1 MNLSQEH
8 AINQN
13 LHKNRKNEEKIEK
26 KTINKDDRGQTSY
39 EEEGEKSKFQ
49 EIVENEKIEE
59 TQKQKD
65 GNEDENIPN
74 TDVIERKEVGVIE
87 RINSEDVPILMTD
100 NATDYK
106 VLQHNL
112 KKGKISKKSKEQI
125 EQISKQEENDMLEY
139 LKNYKPND
147 EFTIQLEDLLSFE
160 TYFSRDEL
168 HLLYREFKTISKSG
182 MFMSKEDF
190 ICKLTPFSSNSDL
203 TISLMN
209 AIDRNGDQK
218 IAFPEFVQALS
229 IMCRGTKKER
239 LRFTFE
245 ICDFNGDSL
254 VSRDE
259 VYSTVKA
266 ISDIFSKFGYSKDKF
281 GDPSEAVDSIFSS
294 GLTTNGI
301 YLHNK
306 KELTLNEFLERGE
319 LNPDLSKCFGMFD
332 YFYLKFIGQIDLL
345 FKDKEI
351 NMNGQLTKIKPKTI
365 FNFNISHRRTL
376 SLRDGFLI
384 VYKKKKFKHDEDKP
398 SKVIFL
404 PGSTVK
410 VVVGSQPSKKKKF
423 LSKKFHNYY
432 GFRVTKGNYNRFFL
446 MENRDEALNWVNA
459 IRFHS
464 RQGFRFQ
471 SFSKVRTNISVE
483 WFINGSSY
491 YNELAETIRRAKH
504 EIFITGWWVSP
515 YVYLQRDNGI
525 ENMEK
530 SRLDRIL
537 TEKAKEGVKVYVLMW
552 NETNL
557 GVQLGSRHAK
567 NWLEGCHSNIHV
579 IRHPKRYPLSW
590 SHHQK
595 NAIIDQEIAFVGGI
609 DICLMRYETSKF
621 QLTDDQG
628 KRFPGKDYGNLLGTV
643 IRTGD
648 PKKDQFD
655 RKECPRMP
663 WHDVHTKI
671 VGPSAKDVASNF
683 IQRWNHA
690 IYVERSNK
698 FQPILV
704 PKNYTGLPSDE
715 AKPDKWKNL
724 VSNIRKGFSHVSY
737 GREKPTHY
745 QRAGDNPKVRS
756 HTRQGAFG
764 LQSDQIDNKIDKQKN
779 NLTNS
784 ENSENYSE
792 FDDDDDEEY
801 EKDNKEFE
809 EDQFDEFE
817 KDENQKQENSKIPF
831 NNKPSD
837 AGLKSKNY
845 KNNNNNNNYK
855 IESLKDEEG
864 IELPGTPKID
874 LNNEKLLKSIYH
886 LTSNMS
892 ENSCVVQMVRSICP
906 WSAGTDVEDS
916 CYKAYLGLI
925 KNAQHFIYIQNLF
938 FISSCG
944 SKLPKNRIALAI
956 LNRVRRAITLK
967 EKFRVIIMVPISP
980 SGDLALA
987 SSRMIIGWTNR
998 TISQGGQSI
1007 LELLKNEFPDV
1018 DLDQYISF
1026 NSIRQWEAN
1035 GDRIFTEQI
1044 YVHSKVLIVD
1054 DRVAV
1059 IGSCN
1064 INDRSMMGSRDSEL
1078 AVVVSDQSKLLITM
1092 NGKPFKVGKFPHTLR
1107 VGLWKTHLNLTDPEI
1122 SSIIDP
1128 ITDNAFINIWR
1139 KTAKNNSIIYKEVF
1153 GDCILE
1159 NQRRLGIVQ
1168 KKYIPKTNELIV
1180 KLSQIQGVLIEY
1192 PLEMFC
1198 ESNLF
1203 NEQVGI
1209 FTAESYVDVSI
1220 FT

>member
-1 MNLSQEH
+1 MNISQEH

-13 LHKNRKNEEKIEK
+13 LDQNQKNEEKLEK
-26 KTINKDDRGQTSY
+26 KTINKDNKGQMSY
-39 EEEGEKSKFQ
+39 GDEEVKPTFQNIVDDEKLEHQ
-49 EIVENEKIEE
+49 N
-59 TQKQKD
+59 D
-65 GNEDENIPN
+65 EDQNMPN

-87 RINSEDVPILMTD
+87 KINNEDIPIIMSD
-100 NATDYK
+100 NAADYK

-112 KKGKISKKSKEQI
+112 KKGKVSKKSKEEI
-125 EQISKQEENDMLEY
+125 EKISQQEEKDMLEY
-139 LKNYKPND
+139 LKNYRPND
-147 EFTIQLEDLLSFE
+147 EFTIQLEDQLSFE

-168 HLLYREFKTISKSG
+168 HLLYREFKKNSKSG

-190 ICKLTPFSSNSDL
+190 ISSLTPFSSNSDL

-229 IMCRGTKKER
+229 IMCRGIKKER

-259 VYSTVKA
+259 VYSTVKS
-266 ISDIFSKFGYSKDKF
+266 ISDIFLKFGYSKDKF
-281 GDPSEAVDSIFSS
+281 GDASEAVDSVFSS
-294 GLTTNGI
+294 GLTTNGV

-306 KELTLNEFLERGE
+306 KELSLNEFLERGE

-332 YFYLKFIGQIDLL
+332 YFYLKFIGPIDLL
-345 FKDKEI
+345 FRDQEV
-351 NMNGQLTKIKPKTI
+351 NMDGQLTKIKPKTI

-384 VYKKKKFKHDEDKP
+384 VFKKKKLKHDEDKP

-410 VVVGSQPSKKKKF
+410 VVIGSQPSKKKKF

-471 SFSKVRTNISVE
+471 SFSKVRVNIGVE

-504 EIFITGWWVSP
+504 EIYITGWWVSP
-515 YVYLQRDNGI
+515 YVYLQRDNGV
-525 ENMEK
+525 EHMEK
-530 SRLDRIL
+530 SRLDRVL

-595 NAIIDQEIAFVGGI
+595 NAIIDQQIAFVGGI

-621 QLTDDQG
+621 QLTDNEG

-655 RKECPRMP
+655 RRECPRMP

-690 IYVERSNK
+690 IYVERANK
-698 FQPILV
+698 FQPLLI
-704 PKNYTGLPSDE
+704 PKDYTTEKPSDQ
-715 AKPDKWKNL
+715 AKPDKWRNL
-724 VSNIRKGFSHVSY
+724 VSNIRKGFTHVSY

-745 QRAGDNPKVRS
+745 QRAGDNPKVRKY
-756 HTRQGAFG
+756 TKQGAFG
-764 LQSDQIDNKIDKQKN
+764 LQSDQIDNKVNLEDDQQNTEYTDNSIDEFDQN
-779 NLTNS
+779 
-784 ENSENYSE
+784 ENGEN
-792 FDDDDDEEY
+792 DDDDDDDDFNEY
-801 EKDNKEFE
+801 
-809 EDQFDEFE
+809 DQD
-817 KDENQKQENSKIPF
+817 DQNTKIPF
-831 NNKPSD
+831 NNKPST
-837 AGLKSKNY
+837 AGSQSNNSNNNNINNDTGGRTKKSKN
-845 KNNNNNNNYK
+845 NYND
-855 IESLKDEEG
+855 LVKDEEG

-874 LNNEKLLKSIYH
+874 LNDDKLLKSIYH
-886 LTSNMS
+886 LSSNMS
-892 ENSCVVQMVRSICP
+892 DSCVVQLVRSISP

-998 TISQGGQSI
+998 TISQGGQSV

-1018 DLDQYISF
+1018 DLAQYISF
-1026 NSIRQWEAN
+1026 NSIRQWEVN

-1092 NGKPFKVGKFPHTLR
+1092 DGKPFKVGKFPHTLR

-1122 SSIIDP
+1122 SSVIDP
-1128 ITDNAFINIWR
+1128 VSDNAYINVWR
-1139 KTAKNNSIIYKEVF
+1139 NTARNNSMIYKEVF

-1159 NQRRLGIVQ
+1159 NQRRLGIQQ
-1168 KKYIPKTNELIV
+1168 KKFITKTNELV
-1180 KLSQIQGVLIEY
+1180 VQLSQIQGVLIEY
-1192 PLEMFC
+1192 PLDMFC

>member
-8 AINQN
+8 ATNQN
-13 LHKNRKNEEKIEK
+13 LKESQKNEEKIEK
-26 KTINKDDRGQTSY
+26 KTINKDSRGQVNYGDEY
-39 EEEGEKSKFQ
+39 EDGKPTIQKIVDDEKVEKQQIKEENE
-49 EIVENEKIEE
+49 EVENIL
-59 TQKQKD
+59 
-65 GNEDENIPN
+65 PN

-87 RINSEDVPILMTD
+87 RIDKEDVPILMAV
-100 NATDYK
+100 NSLDYK

-125 EQISKQEENDMLEY
+125 EQISQQEENDMLEY
-139 LKNYKPND
+139 LKNYRPNE
-147 EFTIQLEDLLSFE
+147 EFTIQLEDQLSFE

-168 HLLYREFKTISKSG
+168 HLLYREFKRNSKSG
-182 MFMSKEDF
+182 MFMSKQDF
-190 ICKLTPFSSNSDL
+190 ISTLTPFSSNSDL

-229 IMCRGTKKER
+229 IMCRGIKRER

-281 GDPSEAVDSIFSS
+281 GDPSEAVDSVFSS
-294 GLTTNGI
+294 GLTTNGV

-306 KELTLNEFLERGE
+306 KELTLYEFLERGE

-332 YFYLKFIGQIDLL
+332 YFYLKFIGPIDLL
-345 FKDKEI
+345 FKDKDV
-351 NMNGQLTKIKPKTI
+351 NMDGQLTKIIPKTI

-423 LSKKFHNYY
+423 LSKKYHSYY

-471 SFSKVRTNISVE
+471 SFSKVRTNIGVE
-483 WFINGSSY
+483 WFINGASY

-515 YVYLQRDNGI
+515 YVYLQRDSGV

-595 NAIIDQEIAFVGGI
+595 NAIIDQQIAFVGGI

-643 IRTGD
+643 VRTGD

-655 RKECPRMP
+655 RRECPRMP

-671 VGPSAKDVASNF
+671 IGPSAKDVASNF

-690 IYVERSNK
+690 IYVERANK
-698 FQPILV
+698 FQPLLI
-704 PKNYTGLPSDE
+704 PKDYTGLPSDE

-724 VSNIRKGFSHVSY
+724 VSNIRKGFTHVSY

-745 QRAGDNPKVRS
+745 QRAGDNPRVLQ
-756 HTRQGAFG
+756 HTKQAAFG
-764 LQSDQIDNKIDKQKN
+764 LKGDQMDNKVEERKN

-784 ENSENYSE
+784 E
-792 FDDDDDEEY
+792 FDDDGDDNEE
-801 EKDNKEFE
+801 EE
-809 EDQFDEFE
+809 EDDGNDEFDQ
-817 KDENQKQENSKIPF
+817 DENQEDDLNTKIPY
-831 NNKPSD
+831 NKPSD
-837 AGLKSKNY
+837 AGSQSK
-845 KNNNNNNNYK
+845 KENNTK
-855 IESLKDEEG
+855 QKQKHKDTIGSLKDEEG
-864 IELPGTPKID
+864 LELPGTPKID
-874 LNNEKLLKSIYH
+874 LHDDKLLKSIYH
-886 LTSNMS
+886 LSSNMS
-892 ENSCVVQMVRSICP
+892 NTCVVQMVRSICP

-944 SKLPKNRIALAI
+944 SKVPKNRIALAI
-956 LNRVRRAITLK
+956 LNRIRRAITSK
-967 EKFRVIIMVPISP
+967 ERFRVIIMVPISP

-1018 DLDQYISF
+1018 DLAQYISF
-1026 NSIRQWEAN
+1026 NSIRQWEVN

-1092 NGKPFKVGKFPHTLR
+1092 NGKPFKVGRFPHTLR

-1122 SSIIDP
+1122 ASIIDP
-1128 ITDNAFINIWR
+1128 VTDNAYINVWR
-1139 KTAKNNSIIYKEVF
+1139 NTARNNSMIYKEVF
-1153 GDCILE
+1153 GDYILE
-1159 NQRRLGIVQ
+1159 NQRHLGIVQ
-1168 KKYIPKTNELIV
+1168 KKYIPRTDELV
-1180 KLSQIQGVLIEY
+1180 VQLSQIQGVLIEY
-1192 PLEMFC
+1192 PLDMFC

>member
-13 LHKNRKNEEKIEK
+13 IHKSQKNEEKLEE
-26 KTINKDDRGQTSY
+26 KTINKDSRGQMNY
-39 EEEGEKSKFQ
+39 GEEKEKSTFQ
-49 EIVENEKIEE
+49 KIVEDEKIEE
-59 TQKQKD
+59 KQQQKKD
-65 GNEDENIPN
+65 NENEDESLPN
-74 TDVIERKEVGVIE
+74 TDVIERKDVGVIE
-87 RINSEDVPILMTD
+87 RVNNEDVPILMSD
-100 NATDYK
+100 NAVDYK

-112 KKGKISKKSKEQI
+112 KKGKVSKKSKEQI
-125 EQISKQEENDMLEY
+125 EQISQQEENDMLEY
-139 LKNYKPND
+139 LKNYRPND
-147 EFTIQLEDLLSFE
+147 EFTIQLEDQLSFE

-168 HLLYREFKTISKSG
+168 HLLYREFKRYSKSG

-190 ICKLTPFSSNSDL
+190 ISTLTPFSSNSDL

-229 IMCRGTKKER
+229 IMCRGIKKER

-281 GDPSEAVDSIFSS
+281 GDPSEAVDSVFSS

-306 KELTLNEFLERGE
+306 KELSLNEFLERGE

-332 YFYLKFIGQIDLL
+332 YFYLKFIGPIDLL
-345 FKDKEI
+345 FKDKDV

-384 VYKKKKFKHDEDKP
+384 VYKKKKLKHDEDKP

-432 GFRVTKGNYNRFFL
+432 GFRVSKGNYNRFFL

-471 SFSKVRTNISVE
+471 SFSKVRTNIGVE
-483 WFINGSSY
+483 WFINGASY

-525 ENMEK
+525 EAMEK

-595 NAIIDQEIAFVGGI
+595 NAIIDQQIAFVGGI

-643 IRTGD
+643 VRTGD

-655 RKECPRMP
+655 RRECPRMP

-690 IYVERSNK
+690 IYVERANK

-704 PKNYTGLPSDE
+704 PKDYSAGLPSDE

-724 VSNIRKGFSHVSY
+724 VSNIRKGFTHVSY
-737 GREKPTHY
+737 GREKATHY

-764 LQSDQIDNKIDKQKN
+764 LQSDEIDNKIEKQKN
-779 NLTNS
+779 NSTNS
-784 ENSENYSE
+784 EIDEDSDY
-792 FDDDDDEEY
+792 DEE
-801 EKDNKEFE
+801 DS
-809 EDQFDEFE
+809 DEFE
-817 KDENQKQENSKIPF
+817 KDENQQQQDIKIPY
-831 NNKPSD
+831 NKPSD
-837 AGLKSKNY
+837 AGLK
-845 KNNNNNNNYK
+845 NNHKHNN
-855 IESLKDEEG
+855 IGSLKDEEG

-874 LNNEKLLKSIYH
+874 LHDDKLLKSIYH
-886 LTSNMS
+886 LSSNMS
-892 ENSCVVQMVRSICP
+892 NSCVVQMVRSICP

-956 LNRVRRAITLK
+956 LNRVRRAIASK

-1018 DLDQYISF
+1018 DLAQYISF
-1026 NSIRQWEAN
+1026 NSIRQWEVN

-1092 NGKPFKVGKFPHTLR
+1092 NGKPFKVGRFPHTLR

-1122 SSIIDP
+1122 PSVIDP
-1128 ITDNAFINIWR
+1128 ITDNAYLNIWR
-1139 KTAKNNSIIYKEVF
+1139 NTARNNSIIYKEVF

-1168 KKYIPKTNELIV
+1168 KKYITKTDELV
-1180 KLSQIQGVLIEY
+1180 VQLSQIQGVLIEY
-1192 PLEMFC
+1192 PLDMFC